1 MTAKEEG
8 VDDDGGEEE
17 MTAIIEED
25 WSKHLGQQ
33 SMNSRFSHY
42 DKTTIP
48 LSITSDEEDDKV
60 NNPLVLEICCMNSL
74 TPMDMMDLSYGYCD
88 ATGNRVWMGAL
99 LFIECMVR
107 PLKKKTA
114 TAKSNNH
121 DNNDLIKMKALEKL
135 RNILFCNKGVLELG
149 AGTGV
154 SSLSVAMAGTRDEN
168 IHVSQITLTDNDPNV
183 LSLCKVNCEVN
194 LQDSISYEVI
204 NLEWGNERIASKMNP
219 QDTVIAT
226 DVIYDIQAVKLL
238 FQTASHI
245 LKDGGYFVLS
255 HVPRA
260 SVDNAHDYSTK
271 EVLENFIIEEAA
283 RHSLF
288 TISKNLELESK
299 EKCKCYDDDSSISP
313 DLLGMLSQD
322 GCAIRPNDLKGIWGD
337 GGKIMSSEQYS
348 YDEMDS
354 VGASIMIFVLNKS
367 VSK

>member
-33 SMNSRFSHY
+33 SSMNSRFSHY

-48 LSITSDEEDDKV
+48 LSIASGEEDGRV

-107 PLKKKTA
+107 PLEKKTA
-114 TAKSNNH
+114 TANNQH
-121 DNNDLIKMKALEKL
+121 DNNDLMKMKALETL
-135 RNILFCNKGVLELG
+135 RNILFCNKSVLELG
-149 AGTGV
+149 AGTGA

-168 IHVSQITLTDNDPNV
+168 IRVSRITLTDNDTNV
-183 LSLCKVNCEVN
+183 LSLCKMNCEVN
-194 LQDSISYEVI
+194 LQDNIRYEVC

-226 DVIYDIQAVKLL
+226 DVIYDISAVKLL
-238 FQTASHI
+238 CQTASHL
-245 LKDGGYFVLS
+245 LKNGGYFILS

-260 SVDNAHDYSTK
+260 SVDNAPDYSTK

-288 TISKNLELESK
+288 TLSKNVELESK
-299 EKCKCYDDDSSISP
+299 EKCKCYDNDSFNNSRFTR
-313 DLLGMLSQD
+313 
-322 GCAIRPNDLKGIWGD
+322 CA
-337 GGKIMSSEQYS
+337 
-348 YDEMDS
+348 
-354 VGASIMIFVLNKS
+354 
-367 VSK
+367 

>member
-1 MTAKEEG
+1 MDIAT
-8 VDDDGGEEE
+8 
-17 MTAIIEED
+17 
-25 WSKHLGQQ
+25 
-33 SMNSRFSHY
+33 
-42 DKTTIP
+42 P
-48 LSITSDEEDDKV
+48 
-60 NNPLVLEICCMNSL
+60 LEIEYGWVLCYSL
-74 TPMDMMDLSYGYCD
+74 S
-88 ATGNRVWMGAL
+88 VWL
-99 LFIECMVR
+99 DQ
-107 PLKKKTA
+107 KKK

-121 DNNDLIKMKALEKL
+121 DNNDSIKTKALEKL
-135 RNILFCNKGVLELG
+135 RNILFCNKSVLELG

-154 SSLSVAMAGTRDEN
+154 SSLSVAIAGTRDEN
-168 IHVSQITLTDNDPNV
+168 LQVSQITLTDNDTNV

-194 LQDSISYEVI
+194 LQDNISYEVI
-204 NLEWGNERIASKMNP
+204 NLEWGNESITYKMNP

-226 DVIYDIQAVKLL
+226 DVIYDIHAVKLL
-238 FQTASHI
+238 CQTASHI

-260 SVDNAHDYSTK
+260 SVDNAPDYSTK
-271 EVLENFIIEEAA
+271 EVLEHFIIEEAA
-283 RHSLF
+283 KHSLF

-299 EKCKCYDDDSSISP
+299 GKCKCYDDDSSISP

-322 GCAIRPNDLKGIWGD
+322 RYAIRPNDLKVIWGD